1 VALNHRIG
9 RLEARAR
16 ASTLGACPACGN
28 GPGAAG
34 TVRIA
39 GPEVVARMDEARE
52 AGEQPGDRCAA
63 CGRKVVYRIPPPEPA
78 RAGR

>member
-16 ASTLGACPACGN
+16 ASTLEACPECGN
-28 GPGAAG
+28 GPGAPV
-34 TVRIA
+34 TVHIA
-39 GPEVVARMDEARE
+39 GPEVVATMVEARE

-63 CGRKVVYRIPPPEPA
+63 CGLKIVYRLPPPEPA
-78 RAGR
+78 RARR